1 MYAYLMHIISTG
13 SFDDADLNNPS
24 LEDLAPDE
32 KHTLDE
38 WAKSYEKKY
47 PNVGWV
53 VDEAATKV
61 Y

>member
-1 MYAYLMHIISTG
+1 MHIISTG